1 MKFCNGLSISEVNSL
16 KNDELDAM
24 VKRVCGGKISD
35 CLERAVDEEDQMN
48 SESNRRVL
56 VFQKRYIS
64 YDTLKRDTVPCSK
77 PGASYY
83 NCKDAATGEFNKLL
97 QKHKVGPRKSSRS

>member
-1 MKFCNGLSISEVNSL
+1 
-16 KNDELDAM
+16 M
-24 VKRVCGGKISD
+24 VKRVCRGKISD
-35 CLERAVDEEDQMN
+35 CLGRAMDEDDQMD

-83 NCKDAATGEFNKLL
+83 NCKVASSLGFFTLEDAAIGEFNKLL
-97 QKHKVGPRKSSRS
+97 QKHKVDPRKLSGS